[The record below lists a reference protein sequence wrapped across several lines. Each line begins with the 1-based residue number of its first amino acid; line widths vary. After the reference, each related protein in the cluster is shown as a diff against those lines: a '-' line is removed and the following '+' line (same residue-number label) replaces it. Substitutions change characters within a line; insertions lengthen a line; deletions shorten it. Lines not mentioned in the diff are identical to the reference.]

1 MGVILPPSWCSSA
14 GSGNWP
20 QVTQPP
26 SGKAETW
33 WQVFLSPEPI
43 PFKMPR
49 SLPFINWQ
57 LKGYHGVIWGIQ
69 TTFFFS
75 HMIKYNYLPMS
86 VIVLVHLDFF
96 FFFLAFRSTQDSSI
110 KNSMKVLV
118 HLNYFFQA
126 LEV

>member
-1 MGVILPPSWCSSA
+1 MELFGEYK
-14 GSGNWP
+14 
-20 QVTQPP
+20 QH
-26 SGKAETW
+26 
-33 WQVFLSPEPI
+33 FL
-43 PFKMPR
+43 
-49 SLPFINWQ
+49 
-57 LKGYHGVIWGIQ
+57 
-69 TTFFFS
+69 FS

-86 VIVLVHLDFF
+86 VIVLVHLDF